1 MSGLGKLL
9 PSLRPE
15 SPDLLHLDFLRLLAS
30 YGIVLVHFRTN
41 LLSPFA
47 GREAIARNLD
57 SFALCVDLFFVI
69 SGFVISWVYRDR
81 IDGLGSYG
89 RFLRK
94 RVARLVPLHWATLL
108 FFVLAWAAGTAV
120 GASFDRAEKYDFDCL
135 VPNLL
140 MIHAWGV
147 CSGPSFN
154 SVSWSISAEMAMYAA
169 FPLLFWA
176 AARSVT
182 GFAVFF
188 AALVAA
194 LYLFSGDQFW
204 AERTYN
210 LGVLRAFPGFCFGIL
225 LYRHRDRLARIAG
238 ARWWLAAAMVLFGAA
253 AIAGTGKPWL
263 LPLAYLIPLLGV
275 AADMQGRVGPLV
287 RSLAPGG
294 RLTYS
299 IYMLHPLVQSVFI
312 VLIGRKLLALDGMGL
327 TVWTLLAF
335 PLVAVVGYLSL
346 FLFEEPARRLM
357 SGTSRRPSV
366 DARGERISI

>member
-1 MSGLGKLL
+1 MSGLGKRL

-41 LLSPFA
+41 LLTPFA
-47 GREAIARNLD
+47 EREAIARNLD
-57 SFALCVDLFFVI
+57 GFALCVDLFFVI
-69 SGFVISWVYRDR
+69 SGFVISWVYRGR
-81 IDGLGSYG
+81 IDGMTSYG
-89 RFLRK
+89 KFLRK

-108 FFVLAWAAGTAV
+108 FFVLAWGAGTAV
-120 GASFDRAEKYDFDCL
+120 GASFDRAEKYDFGCFI
-135 VPNLL
+135 PNLL

-147 CSGPSFN
+147 CGGPSFN
-154 SVSWSISAEMAMYAA
+154 SVSWSISAEMAMYIA

-176 AARSVT
+176 ASRSAAA
-182 GFAVFF
+182 FAAFF
-188 AALVAA
+188 VALVAA

-210 LGVLRAFPGFCFGIL
+210 LGVLRALPGFCFGIL

-238 ARWWLAAAMVLFGAA
+238 ARLWLAAAVALFGAA
-253 AIAGTGKPWL
+253 AAAGVGKAWL

-275 AADMQGRVGPLV
+275 AADMQGRVGPWV

-299 IYMLHPLVQSVFI
+299 IYMLHPVVQSVFI
-312 VLIGRKLLALDGMGL
+312 VLIGKKLLQLDGMAL
-327 TVWTLLAF
+327 TIWTLLAF
-335 PLVAVVGYLSL
+335 PLVAVVGYASL
-346 FLFEEPARRLM
+346 FLFEEPSRKLL
-357 SGTSRRPSV
+357 SGRSRRPSV